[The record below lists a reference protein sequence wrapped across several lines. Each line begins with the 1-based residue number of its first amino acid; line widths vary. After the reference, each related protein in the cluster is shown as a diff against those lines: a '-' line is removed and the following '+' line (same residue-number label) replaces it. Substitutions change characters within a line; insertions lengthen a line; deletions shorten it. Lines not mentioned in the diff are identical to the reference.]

1 MLFSTNGGTAQ
12 TFTNEL
18 LLGTAPVTSGVTY
31 AVIEPAGYTGPITLD
46 SAAGT
51 VGFGREV
58 YDKVTRSRTPERVTV
73 QATHQGKTASYTF
86 TVTDHFSPR
95 DGHTSVVLNN
105 AIYVIG
111 GLTRNASLA
120 VSPLYD
126 NEVWRSADGGATWDR
141 LTSSSPAKRF
151 SPRFR
156 HASTVRGGDIYVIA
170 GRISSTYYNDV
181 WKSPDGVD
189 WTQAAGAASGR
200 FPARRDHGSAVL
212 GTDIYVVSGVRTVTA
227 PGSSANVWRSDTGG
241 TSWNKLSLSVRT
253 GDDAG
258 VLGRNSFGLEV
269 LNNVLYLLG
278 GEAPTDSGGNEVWK
292 SSDGAVWSHETKDTV
307 NSAKFTPRH
316 EHSSAVLNGALY
328 VIGGEDTT
336 IGSTVVR
343 NDIWKSADAGKTWL
357 SVGVNADALE
367 RVRHT
372 SAVLD
377 GALYVIGGSKGSTL
391 QNDVWKSADGG
402 VTWQNVH
409 KNP

>member
-1 MLFSTNGGTAQ
+1 M
-12 TFTNEL
+12 
-18 LLGTAPVTSGVTY
+18 
-31 AVIEPAGYTGPITLD
+31 
-46 SAAGT
+46 
-51 VGFGREV
+51 
-58 YDKVTRSRTPERVTV
+58 TRSRTPERVTV

-105 AIYVIG
+105 AIYVIAG
-111 GLTRNASLA
+111 GNA
-120 VSPLYD
+120 
-126 NEVWRSADGGATWDR
+126 ATLHND
-141 LTSSSPAKRF
+141 
-151 SPRFR
+151 
-156 HASTVRGGDIYVIA
+156 
-170 GRISSTYYNDV
+170 DV

-189 WTQAAGAASGR
+189 WTQVAGAASGR

-212 GTDIYVVSGVRTVTA
+212 GTDIYVVSGVRTAAA

-241 TSWNKLSLSVRT
+241 TSWNKLSFSVRT
-253 GDDAG
+253 GDNAG

-269 LNNVLYLLG
+269 LNDVLYLLG
-278 GEAPTDSGGNEVWK
+278 GEAPTDSGGGEVWK

-307 NSAKFTPRH
+307 NSAEFTPRQ

-328 VIGGEDTT
+328 VIGGKDTT
-336 IGSTVVR
+336 SGSTAVR

-372 SAVLD
+372 SAVLY
-377 GALYVIGGSKGSTL
+377 GALYVIGGSRGSTL
-391 QNDVWKSADGG
+391 QNDVWRSADGG

>member
-1 MLFSTNGGTAQ
+1 M
-12 TFTNEL
+12 
-18 LLGTAPVTSGVTY
+18 
-31 AVIEPAGYTGPITLD
+31 
-46 SAAGT
+46 
-51 VGFGREV
+51 
-58 YDKVTRSRTPERVTV
+58 
-73 QATHQGKTASYTF
+73 
-86 TVTDHFSPR
+86 R
-95 DGHTSVVLNN
+95 D
-105 AIYVIG
+105 
-111 GLTRNASLA
+111 
-120 VSPLYD
+120 
-126 NEVWRSADGGATWDR
+126 
-141 LTSSSPAKRF
+141 
-151 SPRFR
+151 
-156 HASTVRGGDIYVIA
+156 GDIYVIA

-189 WTQAAGAASGR
+189 WTQAAGASSGR

-212 GTDIYVVSGVRTVTA
+212 GTDIYVVSGVRLVAA

-269 LNNVLYLLG
+269 LNNALYLLG
-278 GEAPTDSGGNEVWK
+278 GEAPTDSGGGEVWK

-307 NSAKFTPRH
+307 NSAKFTPRQ

-343 NDIWKSADAGKTWL
+343 NDIWKSDDAGKTWL

-372 SAVLD
+372 SVVLD
-377 GALYVIGGSKGSTL
+377 GTLYVIGGSKGSTL